1 MASIDQPARSVSS
14 AATLVSFNFRIPVL
28 VPLFAAALILRLL
41 LASLPGFDVDLGTF
55 RAWSDRLAND
65 NPWNFYRPGEFTDYA
80 PGYMYVLW
88 IIGELD
94 KVLHFNQD
102 QWEYILKIPAIVA
115 DLASAYLVYRM
126 LDKESPVRQLSATAI
141 YAFFPPALLVGA
153 FWGQVDSILAFF
165 LLLTVYFLSRG
176 RPVAASVAYTV
187 GFLVKPQSIAALPF
201 LAFWI
206 LRNYAP
212 KFNGIVPAETPTTW
226 IKCTL
231 VPLAVLLVLITPFFE
246 YQPWKFID
254 VLRDSANT
262 CSYRVNSFWAYNFW
276 NTGGLFKMGF
286 KPDIDTACSGQ
297 AVVGTTF
304 LGIKTQYWG
313 WFLFGSAI
321 VAILYLLRN
330 AKSTGLL
337 ALGVGLSMMAFYLL
351 LTRMHERYVFGAFLP
366 LLVACAL
373 LHSRVLWGLF
383 AAAATVHFINLYHVF
398 GYYYLF
404 NAQYNARYPDIVLW
418 PDFYHW
424 FEREHNIPILSRFS
438 FIGAPEA
445 LQIFS
450 VIFVAAFVG
459 FLAYLA
465 YLNLQRR
472 PPPEAA

>member
-1 MASIDQPARSVSS
+1 MASIEQPAPPLSPAVS
-14 AATLVSFNFRIPVL
+14 LVRFNITVPRVIIPMLGVAL
-28 VPLFAAALILRLL
+28 VLRLL
-41 LASLPGFDVDLGTF
+41 LASVPGFDVDLGTF
-55 RAWSDRLAND
+55 RGWSDRLATD
-65 NPWNFYRPGEFTDYA
+65 DPWNFYRPGEFTDYA

-88 IIGELD
+88 LIGELN

-102 QWEYILKIPAIVA
+102 QWEYILKIPAIIA

-126 LDKESPVRQLSATAI
+126 LDKESPVRQLTATAI

-165 LLLTVYFLSRG
+165 LLYTVYFLSKD
-176 RPVAASVAYTV
+176 RPVAAAVAYTI

-201 LAFWI
+201 FAFWI
-206 LRNYAP
+206 LRNYAVGP
-212 KFNGIVPAETPTTW
+212 RANPRVIAQCIV
-226 IKCTL
+226 
-231 VPLAVLLVLITPFFE
+231 VPLAVMLALITPFFE

-254 VLRDSANT
+254 VLQSSAST

-286 KPDIDTACSGQ
+286 KPDETTACSGNQ
-297 AVVGTTF
+297 VFATTF
-304 LGIKTQYWG
+304 LGIRTQIWG
-313 WFLFGSAI
+313 WFLFGSMI
-321 VAILYLLRN
+321 VSIILLLRN
-330 AKSTGLL
+330 QRSTGML
-337 ALGVGLSMMAFYLL
+337 ALGTGLSMMAFYLF

-373 LHSRVLWGLF
+373 IHSRVLWALF
-383 AAAATVHFINLYHVF
+383 AATATVHFVNLYHVF

-404 NAQYNARYPDIVLW
+404 NSEHTSRYPDVLLY
-418 PDFYHW
+418 PDLYHW
-424 FEREHNIPILSRFS
+424 LEREHNIPILSKFS

-450 VIFVAAFVG
+450 VIFVTAFVG
-459 FLAYLA
+459 FLVYLG